1 MIDICIHC
9 ANLLYLASFLARD
22 MLWLRVLTCLGLV
35 FGIVFFT
42 CQPIPLYGASAWHAV
57 FLGINGF
64 QIWRLLHERRQLAL
78 TAEQEQAAKGAF
90 RDLTREE
97 LVTLLS
103 RCVVEGPNRIDPRHA
118 TDCPLNAEE
127 RALREIAFCR
137 LSRDELLNLLTRRM
151 WDSLK
156 RRSPVRWQRRSPGA
170 APGAGAAN
178 GTARPESAHG
188 AAP

>member
-1 MIDICIHC
+1 MIDLCIHC

-22 MLWLRVLTCLGLV
+22 ILWLRVLTCLGLV

-42 CQPIPLYGASAWHAV
+42 CQPLPLYGPSAWHTV

-78 TAEQEQAAKGAF
+78 TAEQGRAAEAAF

-97 LVTLLS
+97 LATLLS
-103 RCVVEGPNRIDPRHA
+103 RSVVEGPDRIDPRHA
-118 TDCPLNAEE
+118 TDCPLNADE

-156 RRSPVRWQRRSPGA
+156 RRSPVRCQRCGPGA
-170 APGAGAAN
+170 AAGAGAAN
-178 GTARPESAHG
+178 GTAPA
-188 AAP
+188 